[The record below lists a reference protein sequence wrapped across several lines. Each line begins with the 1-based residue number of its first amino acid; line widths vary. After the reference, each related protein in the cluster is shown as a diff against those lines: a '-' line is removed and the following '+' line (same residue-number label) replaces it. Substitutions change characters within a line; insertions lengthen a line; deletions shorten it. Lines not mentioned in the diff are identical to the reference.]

1 MSIPSRMPRWMAS
14 RMNSLVSTYVN
25 LESSLTHCLRGV
37 LLSWC
42 TRTTTSSSVQR
53 PHSKALH
60 LRLMNACV
68 TASVAFLLGFGGIGR
83 AQVQSCCSAAEDC
96 LARIQQVKGAEPSE
110 RSFYPPE
117 PQNCAAAKLA
127 TFGPSVI
134 PRLAPLLFHR
144 DARVRD
150 AAALALDVM
159 GFGHYQVIEP
169 AFHDLLAACDRDP
182 PALACSL

>member
-1 MSIPSRMPRWMAS
+1 W
-14 RMNSLVSTYVN
+14 
-25 LESSLTHCLRGV
+25 
-37 LLSWC
+37 
-42 TRTTTSSSVQR
+42 TTTSSSVQR

-68 TASVAFLLGFGGIGR
+68 TASVAFLLGFGGIVR

-182 PALACSL
+182 PGLACWVLSRSHDLRSFDVLIRQIGRMRV